1 MEKDRKWSIHIDS
14 SEKSDRICIST
25 QHADPF
31 DIMTS
36 IYELIEILE
45 VNYKM
50 NPKIVFHAIEGAY
63 FLNRKLKENLK
74 AREVNIDVN

>member
-50 NPKIVFHAIEGAY
+50 NLKIVFHAIEEAY
-63 FLNRKLKENLK
+63 F
-74 AREVNIDVN
+74 